1 MEDIYKD
8 ISSCDDAEYVND
20 AEESKVNEPRGS
32 SSYSEASAF
41 GDVSM
46 RMEISVTGVK
56 VVDLVAFGKRFQNVF

>member
-1 MEDIYKD
+1 MNLE
-8 ISSCDDAEYVND
+8 AVHH
-20 AEESKVNEPRGS
+20 
-32 SSYSEASAF
+32 SEASAF